1 MNKVLFIEHLVLFLL
16 LHQKDAAEELR
27 VRLEEAQKA
36 ERNRVSEEFTKEQA
50 ELREQLQIQAEQR
63 LASQREELQR
73 SALKEKEELE
83 QRLLEVQK
91 LLDVE
96 MEKLQALQKS
106 LECEESPQVVA
117 LKQKLQAQYDREMS
131 TAKSAMAAEVKEL
144 NALLQDQMESKL
156 QEALCRSETALH

>member
-1 MNKVLFIEHLVLFLL
+1 MH
-16 LHQKDAAEELR
+16 
-27 VRLEEAQKA
+27 LEEAQKA

-63 LASQREELQR
+63 LESQREELQR

-83 QRLLEVQK
+83 QRFLEVQK

-144 NALLQDQMESKL
+144 NALIQDQMESKL

>member
-1 MNKVLFIEHLVLFLL
+1 MNKVLFEHRVLFLL
-16 LHQKDAAEELR
+16 KHQKDAAEDLR
-27 VRLEEAQKA
+27 VRLEVAQKA
-36 ERNRVSEEFTKEQA
+36 ERNRVSEEFTKEHA

-73 SALKEKEELE
+73 FALKDREELE
-83 QRLLEVQK
+83 QRLLELQK

-96 MEKLQALQKS
+96 REKLQALQQS
-106 LECEESPQVVA
+106 LECDESPQVVA

-156 QEALCRSETALH
+156 QEDHCRSETELH

>member
-1 MNKVLFIEHLVLFLL
+1 MNTFFIERCVLFLL
-16 LHQKDAAEELR
+16 KHQKDVAEDLR

-36 ERNRVSEEFTKEQA
+36 ERNRASEELTEEQA
-50 ELREQLQIQAEQR
+50 RLREQLQLQAEER
-63 LASQREELQR
+63 LASQREQLQR
-73 SALKEKEELE
+73 SALEEKEEFE

-91 LLDVE
+91 LLD
-96 MEKLQALQKS
+96 MERQSLQALQKS

-117 LKQKLQAQYDREMS
+117 LKQKLQAQHDGEMCTARS
-131 TAKSAMAAEVKEL
+131 TMAAEVKEL